1 MNEMDRILEKP
12 GAAENARVKW
22 REIAPQVLEQAQL
35 ERQKPYVDIALK
47 QVADIEGKACF
58 CLSPFKLN

>member
-1 MNEMDRILEKP
+1 MKEMDRILEKP
-12 GAAENARVKW
+12 GAARVKW
-22 REIAPQVLEQAQL
+22 RVIAPQVLEQAQL

-47 QVADIEGKACF
+47 QVADIEGKAYF